1 MLEFMFRDECGFFEL
16 AKIKII
22 YVRRQIDIFHKTK
35 KNCLKIKFSIKEMES
50 FIKCI
55 WKFWRENS
63 GLEEQVLC

>member
-35 KNCLKIKFSIKEMES
+35 KKLFEDKIFH
-50 FIKCI
+50 
-55 WKFWRENS
+55 
-63 GLEEQVLC
+63 